1 MLVDK
6 LRKKESKRKSVGYSR
21 IERNFH
27 SRVQNT
33 SRKPGATV
41 VDLFSGIG
49 AGLLCLKRIGIKIDT
64 VIHVEHC
71 KVADAVYRDHYGQP
85 DGKRNVF
92 LRTFEQF
99 EDELQDLMKK
109 HGRM

>member
-1 MLVDK
+1 MSRLWEDD
-6 LRKKESKRKSVGYSR
+6 RVGYSR
-21 IERNFH
+21 IYHTFR

-33 SRKPGATV
+33 SMKPGATV

-85 DGKRNVF
+85 DGKKNVF

>member
-1 MLVDK
+1 MLVSRLWEDD
-6 LRKKESKRKSVGYSR
+6 RVGYSR
-21 IERNFH
+21 IYHKFR